1 MRKCFGLSVVAAFAL
16 GGCERPADEI
26 KEARAAFDQVLRHP
40 ESRAAGVAV
49 PAGSEDRVF
58 ECFTKTVKA
67 EGVSLPVASASM
79 KTFFDGKDFDA
90 LPPKEKQEA
99 TIALM
104 TAMGSI
110 MRCQGGPPPE
120 TR

>member
-1 MRKCFGLSVVAAFAL
+1 MQNCFWLGVVAALAL
-16 GGCERPADEI
+16 AGCERPADEI
-26 KEARAAFDQVLRHP
+26 REARAAFDQVLKHP
-40 ESRAAGVAV
+40 DSRSAGVAV

-79 KTFFDGKDFDA
+79 KTFFDGKDFDG